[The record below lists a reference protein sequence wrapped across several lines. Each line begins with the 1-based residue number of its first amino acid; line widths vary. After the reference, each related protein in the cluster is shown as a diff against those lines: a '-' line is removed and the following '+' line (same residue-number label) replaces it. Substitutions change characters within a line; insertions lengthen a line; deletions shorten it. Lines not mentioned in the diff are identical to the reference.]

1 MKPLPLDAQNTNHC
15 FLVAPAAIA
24 MALLTVF
31 ASKGLAADGGKQ
43 PPNAVAAT
51 GTADRFGPLEASGL
65 RWLHLSSRHGDLPV
79 PTTSRQQTA
88 VVVADLDR
96 DGRTDFVLAFREK
109 GPALV
114 WYRRTAAG
122 WGRYVIDGDFLTIEA
137 GGAVCD
143 IDGDGYP
150 DLVFGGDWQSNKVW
164 WWRNPGKDWKPD
176 VPWERHT
183 IKKSGATQHHDQCIA
198 DFKGT
203 GKPQLAYWN
212 QGAKTLFVADIPA
225 RPREVEDWPAEQVFS
240 GSAGESPGK
249 YAEGMS
255 ACDIDG
261 DGRPEL
267 LAGNHMFKYVA
278 PGKWTATKIGDIGGL
293 IFAGRFIE
301 NARYPQIVIA
311 PGDGIGPVKWYE
323 CQGNPPDSKSWMGHD
338 LVGRTMIHPHS
349 LQVADI
355 DGDGHLDIF
364 VAEMAK
370 WSESKNVPDNPQAQA
385 FIFFGDGRGH
395 FRKTVFQTGMGFHE
409 ARLADLDGDGRIDV
423 LSKPYNWE
431 TPRVDVWLNQ
441 GAARKLGKT
450 VGASRSFNGPVGLQR
465 YGLRDGIED
474 ESPHATEQIP
484 ESLRFLE
491 AQ

>member
-1 MKPLPLDAQNTNHC
+1 M
-15 FLVAPAAIA
+15 APAAIA
-24 MALLTVF
+24 MTVALLSLL
-31 ASKGLAADGGKQ
+31 ASEGVAAGELKPQ
-43 PPNAVAAT
+43 ANAVEQA
-51 GTADRFGPLEASGL
+51 GTADHFGAVEAAGL

-88 VVVADLDR
+88 AVVADLDK
-96 DGRTDFVLAFREK
+96 DGLNDFVLAFRET

-114 WYRRTAAG
+114 WYRRTKTG
-122 WGRYVIDGDFLTIEA
+122 WDRYVIEKDYLPIEA

-150 DLVFGGDWQSNKVW
+150 DLVFGGDYQSNKVW

-183 IKKSGATQHHDQCIA
+183 IKRSGATQHHDQCMA

-212 QGAKTLFVADIPA
+212 QNARTLFVADIPSH
-225 RPREVEDWPAEQVFS
+225 PREVEEWPAERVFS
-240 GSAGESPGK
+240 GSAGESSGP
-249 YAEGMS
+249 YPEGMS
-255 ACDIDG
+255 ALDVDG

-267 LAGNHMFKYVA
+267 LAGNRMFKYLGN
-278 PGKWTATKIGDIGGL
+278 GKWSATKIGDIGGL
-293 IFAGRFIE
+293 IFAGRFIKA
-301 NARYPQIVIA
+301 ARYPQIVIA
-311 PGDGIGPVKWYE
+311 PGDGAGPVKWYE
-323 CQGNPPDSKSWMGHD
+323 CKGSPLDSKSWIGHD

-355 DGDGHLDIF
+355 DGDGNLDIF

-370 WSESKNVPDNPQAQA
+370 WSESKREPDNPKAQA
-385 FIFFGDGRGH
+385 FIFYGDGKGH

-409 ARLADLDGDGRIDV
+409 ACVADLNGDGKLDI
-423 LSKPYNWE
+423 LSKPYNWD

-441 GAARKLGKT
+441 G
-450 VGASRSFNGPVGLQR
+450 PVR
-465 YGLRDGIED
+465 T
-474 ESPHATEQIP
+474 H
-484 ESLRFLE
+484 
-491 AQ
+491 

>member
-1 MKPLPLDAQNTNHC
+1 MVL
-15 FLVAPAAIA
+15 LVIA
-24 MALLTVF
+24 MALLSTVAF
-31 ASKGLAADGGKQ
+31 RQAA
-43 PPNAVAAT
+43 AAT
-51 GTADRFGPLEASGL
+51 PQPQRDTPAPVGTADRFGTVEASGL

-79 PTTSRQQTA
+79 PTTSHQQTA
-88 VVVADLDR
+88 AVIADLAR
-96 DGRTDFVLAFREK
+96 DGVNGFVLAFREK

-114 WYRRTAAG
+114 WYRRTKTG
-122 WGRYVIDGDFLTIEA
+122 WDRYVIEKEFLPIEA

-150 DLVFGGDWQSNKVW
+150 DLVFGGDWQSNKIW

-183 IKKSGATQHHDQCIA
+183 IKRSGATQHHDQCFA

-212 QGAKTLFVADIPA
+212 QNARTLFVADIPA
-225 RPREVEDWPAEQVFS
+225 NARQVEEWPAEQVFS
-240 GSAGESPGK
+240 GATENSGP
-249 YAEGMS
+249 YPEGMS

-267 LAGNHMFKYVA
+267 LAGNAMFKYMA
-278 PGKWTATKIGDIGGL
+278 NGKWSATKIGDIGGL

-301 NARYPQIVIA
+301 NAKYPQVVIA
-311 PGDGIGPVKWYE
+311 PGDGSGPVKWYE
-323 CQGNPPDSKSWMGHD
+323 CKGSPLDSKSWIGHD

-370 WSESKNVPDNPQAQA
+370 WSEARKEPDNPKAQA
-385 FIFFGDGRGH
+385 FIFYGDGKGN
-395 FRKTVFQTGMGFHE
+395 FCKTVFQAGMGFHE
-409 ARLADLDGDGRIDV
+409 GLVADLDGDGKLDI
-423 LSKPYNWE
+423 LSKPYNWD
-431 TPRVDVWLNQ
+431 TPRVDVWLNR
-441 GAARKLGKT
+441 GRP
-450 VGASRSFNGPVGLQR
+450 R
-465 YGLRDGIED
+465 
-474 ESPHATEQIP
+474 
-484 ESLRFLE
+484 
-491 AQ
+491 